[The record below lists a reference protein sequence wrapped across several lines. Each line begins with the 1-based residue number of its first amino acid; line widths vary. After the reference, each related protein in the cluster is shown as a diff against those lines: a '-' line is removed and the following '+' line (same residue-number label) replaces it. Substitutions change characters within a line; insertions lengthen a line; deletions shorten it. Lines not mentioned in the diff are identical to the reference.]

1 MSLVEVLVGIAVMMP
16 LTLAA
21 ASGLMLAVETSS
33 STEQRQELEVA
44 LSTTTEDLKALPYL
58 QCGSAE
64 EYQQLYRSWSEPL
77 AATLVADQAAP
88 SPTIAQVQY
97 WNRGKDAYTDS
108 CGGDDGAQRIVVR
121 FSDGAVTVNGSVV
134 KRDPSARVGNS
145 G

>member
-16 LTLAA
+16 MTLAA
-21 ASGLMLAVETSS
+21 VTGLLLAVETSS

-44 LSTTTEDLKALPYL
+44 LSTTTEDLRALPYL
-58 QCGSAE
+58 QCGSAD
-64 EYQQLYRSWSEPL
+64 EYQELYRSWSEPL
-77 AATLVADQAAP
+77 AAKLVADQAPPAA
-88 SPTIAQVQY
+88 SITKVQY

-121 FSDGAVTVNGSVV
+121 FSENGVTVDGSVV
-134 KRDPSARVGNS
+134 KRDASARVGNS